1 MCDVIDSRSKTSNL
15 LIENFKKCKNYI
27 NKVYSYK
34 IISPLTITLGDE
46 FQGLILDLRTSIE
59 IIIAIEEYC
68 IINDFQFKLRYVL
81 IYGEIETEINT
92 KIAYEMLGT
101 GLTEARNNLNLLKK
115 KNNRFLIDT
124 KNTIQNSLINN
135 SFKIFQQLVDKWNR
149 KKDTQLLSSFI
160 KNKDYKLVA
169 KELNIDRSQIWKKEK
184 SLNISSYLSIK
195 EVLTTIPDL

>member
-15 LIENFKKCKNYI
+15 LIENFKKCKNYV
-27 NKVYSYK
+27 NTVYAFK
-34 IISPLTITLGDE
+34 IISPLTTTLGDE

-59 IIIAIEEYC
+59 IIIALEEYC
-68 IINDFQFKLRYVL
+68 IVNDFQFKLRYVL

-124 KNTIQNSLINN
+124 KNTIQNTIINN

-149 KKDTQLLSSFI
+149 KNDTQLLSSFI

-195 EVLTTIPDL
+195 EILTTIPDL